1 MTTHLSGNFLTVAL
15 RLLFT
20 AHRND
25 VTSGREKRRQAPM
38 KKALLMLIVLTALP
52 LTALLAQSDPATA
65 PANDPP
71 AAQAD
76 PADPNQPAP
85 ADQATSPTDTPT
97 RDDAADPNAA
107 NADPDANRNLPATA
121 SHGPLI
127 LLMGILAIGMFLVLK
142 VFRRRSVDVS

>member
-1 MTTHLSGNFLTVAL
+1 
-15 RLLFT
+15 
-20 AHRND
+20 
-25 VTSGREKRRQAPM
+25 M
-38 KKALLMLIVLTALP
+38 KKALLLFIVLMALP
-52 LTALLAQSDPATA
+52 MTALLAQSDPATA

-71 AAQAD
+71 AVQSD

-85 ADQATSPTDTPT
+85 ADQAAPPAYAPAH
-97 RDDAADPNAA
+97 DDAA
-107 NADPDANRNLPATA
+107 ADPDAASADPDAGQNLPATA

>member
-1 MTTHLSGNFLTVAL
+1 
-15 RLLFT
+15 
-20 AHRND
+20 
-25 VTSGREKRRQAPM
+25 M
-38 KKALLMLIVLTALP
+38 KKALLTWVVLMALP
-52 LTALLAQSDPATA
+52 LTALLAQSDPAYV

-76 PADPNQPAP
+76 PANPNQPAP
-85 ADQATSPTDTPT
+85 ADQATDPAYAPA
-97 RDDAADPNAA
+97 RDGAA
-107 NADPDANRNLPATA
+107 ADPDAATADPDADRNLPATA